1 MRLVHPSGPTNSPP
15 LAIVGEA
22 PGQEEVAHGAPF
34 IGSSGKLLTQML
46 TAAGVPRNQC
56 YLTNVMQNRP
66 PGNDFGAFYDDGSK
80 RRIPSESLIAGRSR
94 LLKELDEVKPKVI
107 VPVGVE
113 ALRAVADTASL
124 RNYRGTMIELYGRRI
139 LPTYHPAYVLRDYG
153 MRPVVECDLRKAYRQ
168 ARHPS
173 KPVVHINHVPSF
185 SEIMRF
191 LSERPE
197 EVSVDIETVD
207 QLTRCI
213 GIGYSNSEAIIIP
226 LTCRAG
232 NLWSESEETEILLA
246 LRDFLAC
253 PHIRKYL
260 QNFPYDT
267 TILERELGLHIENIY
282 LDTMF
287 AHHTMYPELLKSLSF
302 LCSMYTDHHMYWDYD
317 SQDDAETQLYCGY
330 DCLVTFECAK
340 IFEKELRERNL
351 WEFYRT
357 VVHPTVPALTRMQNR
372 GVLIDVEMR
381 DRLEVETQAEMKV
394 LKDRIQSPVGFKLN
408 PSSPKQL
415 IELLYDKWKLPRQVH
430 HKTRKVSTDADSLR
444 VLSRKFPERYE
455 IIRDIVTYREKRTL
469 LGTFIRAR
477 LSPTS
482 RIHTSYN
489 VAGTV
494 TGRIS
499 SSKTTDGLGG
509 NLQNVPRGQFRRIYH
524 ADPGKVFIKA
534 DLSQAE
540 YRVLI
545 WSAPVPRIIKRIL
558 HEKGFNIHMWNASKN
573 IYQIPESQ
581 VTAEQYSKAKN
592 GVFGANYGVGALKV
606 SKMYDM
612 EFRDAKFIIE
622 RYHAAVPEIKDVYQ
636 AKIREE
642 IQRTRKLTNPL
653 GRERMF
659 FGRMD
664 DQLFR
669 AAYSHYCQSTVADLI
684 SLGIQELDELEF
696 ELLLQV
702 HDEVVLQC
710 PEKDVE
716 ATARAVKMALERSL
730 KFDGV
735 QEPLII
741 PVEIKV
747 GPNWYDMEK
756 LELEVA

>member
-1 MRLVHPSGPTNSPP
+1 MRLVPPSGPTNSPP

-22 PGQEEVAHGAPF
+22 PGQEEIAAGAPF
-34 IGSSGKLLTQML
+34 VGSSGRLLTQML
-46 TAAGVPRNQC
+46 AAAGVPREQC
-56 YLTNVMQNRP
+56 YLTNVMQTRP
-66 PGNDFGAFYDDGSK
+66 PNNKFEAFYDDGV
-80 RRIPSESLIAGRSR
+80 RRRVPSAGLIEGRAR
-94 LLKELDEVKPKVI
+94 LLRELDEVRPKVI
-107 VPVGVE
+107 IAAGKE
-113 ALRAVADTASL
+113 ALKAIADTEDL
-124 RNYRGTMIELYGRRI
+124 RNLRGTMIERYGRRI
-139 LPTYHPAYVLRDYG
+139 IPIYHPAYVLRDYS

-168 ARHPS
+168 ARFPS
-173 KPVVHINHVPSF
+173 KPVVHINHVPSY
-185 SEIMRF
+185 SEIISF
-191 LSERPE
+191 LAERPE

-213 GIGYSNSEAIIIP
+213 GIGFSRSEAIVIP
-226 LTCRAG
+226 LTCRSG
-232 NLWSESEETEILLA
+232 NLWSESEEIEILIA
-246 LRDFLAC
+246 LRDFLSC

-267 TILERELGLHIENIY
+267 TILERELGLHINNIY

-287 AHHTMYPELLKSLSF
+287 AHHTMYPELQKSLNF
-302 LCSMYTDHHMYWDYD
+302 LCSFYTDHHMYWDYD
-317 SQDDAETQLYCGY
+317 STDDAETQLYCGY

-381 DRLEVETQAEMKV
+381 DELEVKTLAE
-394 LKDRIQSPVGFKLN
+394 LKTLKGQIQSTVGFDLN
-408 PSSPKQL
+408 PSSPKQ
-415 IELLYDKWKLPRQVH
+415 IIDLLYNKWKLPRQIH
-430 HKTRKVSTDADSLR
+430 HKTKKVSTDADSLR

-455 IIRDIVTYREKRTL
+455 IIRDIVAYREKRTL

-545 WSAPVPRIIKRIL
+545 WKARIRRVIDRWL
-558 HEKGFNIHMWNASKN
+558 HEEGFNIHMWNASEN
-573 IYQIPESQ
+573 IYQIPLDK
-581 VTAEQYSKAKN
+581 VTKTHYDNAKN
-592 GVFGANYGVGALKV
+592 GVYASNYGVGPLKI
-606 SKMYDM
+606 SRMYDM

-622 RYHAAVPEIKDVYQ
+622 RYHIAVPEIKDVYQ
-636 AKIREE
+636 AEIREE
-642 IQRTRKLTNPL
+642 IQRTRKLTNPF
-653 GRERMF
+653 GRERIF

-669 AAYSHYCQSTVADLI
+669 EAYSHYCQSTVADLI
-684 SLGIQELDELEF
+684 SVGLQELDDLEY

-702 HDEVVLQC
+702 HDELVLQC
-710 PEKDVE
+710 WEKDIE
-716 ATARAVKMALERSL
+716 TTARAVKLALERPM
-730 KFDGV
+730 KFEGV
-735 QEPLII
+735 EEPLVI
-741 PVEIKV
+741 PVGIKV
-747 GPNWYDMEK
+747 GPNWYDME
-756 LELEVA
+756 ELDVA